1 MCTLNYKTHDGL
13 MKKTCDMKP
22 CVKRRQ
28 GRPADLKYFY
38 AAQFDFR
45 EEDNTDV
52 DSDDETATTNQHGK
66 IHRLRAYSR
75 VIHKFYISEELKYQ
89 PELRKFN
96 AEERFQKMLNKKLQ
110 ISYKTISFFNKE
122 LGKMEKTNH
131 VNSIKLADEEDDNDD
146 DDDDDDDDE
155 EEKEEEK
162 EEEEEDEMEEEDE
175 DLFANNDN
183 DNDDDDDD
191 DDDEDMD
198 L

>member
-1 MCTLNYKTHDGL
+1 

-52 DSDDETATTNQHGK
+52 DSDHETAATNQHGK
-66 IHRLRAYSR
+66 IHRLRAYSK
-75 VIHKFYISEELKYQ
+75 VIHKFYISEEHKYQ

-175 DLFANNDN
+175 DLFADNDN
-183 DNDDDDDD
+183 DDDDDDDD